1 MQRKM
6 FQIIY
11 FLNCNSKIWQEII
24 MRDNVWKLTDC
35 AAVCLSFHDCNSWR
49 IHPHILTLI
58 LVHTNIPAIHT
69 DSDRQTH
76 KVMSVH
82 SRSSVFIRQ
91 FTYSEVASKC
101 LEIGK
106 VRYI

>member
-24 MRDNVWKLTDC
+24 MRDIIWKLTDC
-35 AAVCLSFHDCNSWR
+35 ADVYLSFHNCNSWN

-58 LVHTNIPAIHT
+58 LVCINTSAIHT
-69 DSDRQTH
+69 GSDRQTDRQTH
-76 KVMSVH
+76 THVLFWEEFNLPDEKINQVDKIDQDKSV
-82 SRSSVFIRQ
+82 
-91 FTYSEVASKC
+91 
-101 LEIGK
+101 
-106 VRYI
+106 

>member
-49 IHPHILTLI
+49 IHPFQKLCLIQDTHVLYPSEFVGSHFHYSSMHLNATLHMFLNFKYVCI
-58 LVHTNIPAIHT
+58 
-69 DSDRQTH
+69 
-76 KVMSVH
+76 
-82 SRSSVFIRQ
+82 SSPTRF
-91 FTYSEVASKC
+91 
-101 LEIGK
+101 
-106 VRYI
+106 